1 MGEKIDGR
9 LTAMDEMFN
18 THLTAMGEKID
29 GRLTAMNEMFNTRL
43 TAMNETIQYRFLA
56 TDERISASESKVEAR
71 IMGAANRLMIAM
83 IIIAGSII
91 ASLLYAG

>member
-1 MGEKIDGR
+1 
-9 LTAMDEMFN
+9 
-18 THLTAMGEKID
+18 
-29 GRLTAMNEMFNTRL
+29 MNEMFNTRL

-71 IMGAANRLMIAM
+71 VTRAANRLMIAM